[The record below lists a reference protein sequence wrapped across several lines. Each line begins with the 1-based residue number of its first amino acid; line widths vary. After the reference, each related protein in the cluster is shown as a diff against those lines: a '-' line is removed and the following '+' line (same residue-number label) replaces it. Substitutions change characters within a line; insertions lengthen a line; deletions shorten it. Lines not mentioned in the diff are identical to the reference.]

1 MQLLAIKLFSI
12 IPHAAS
18 CERIWSICGWVVRKR
33 RTRLLTSN
41 LEAIA
46 KIHSYYIADSKSEL
60 PNYSKDRTANELCA
74 ILNDAHLCD
83 DEEYD
88 DDYNEEEMTKLLSNP
103 PIDNDCEQVSPQNM
117 EILDVLDLNL
127 MFRDN
132 STDKQLELDG
142 LDDFIQELD
151 KEDDFDPD
159 LLVQN
164 FNS

>member
-1 MQLLAIKLFSI
+1 MRNFK
-12 IPHAAS
+12 
-18 CERIWSICGWVVRKR
+18 
-33 RTRLLTSN
+33 
-41 LEAIA
+41 
-46 KIHSYYIADSKSEL
+46 
-60 PNYSKDRTANELCA
+60 
-74 ILNDAHLCD
+74 LCD

-127 MFRDN
+127 MFKDN